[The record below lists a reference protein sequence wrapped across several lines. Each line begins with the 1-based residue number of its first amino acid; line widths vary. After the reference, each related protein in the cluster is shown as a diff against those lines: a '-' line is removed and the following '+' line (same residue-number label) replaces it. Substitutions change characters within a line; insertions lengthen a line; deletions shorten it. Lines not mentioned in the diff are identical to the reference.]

1 MKLFITSGG
10 LGDAWIQALKIS
22 GKLSDHSETF
32 GWEHIT
38 EQNIHVEPVNA
49 LQKIFTETSFCTHIP
64 REKAEERI
72 RAVCKDAGAIRV
84 SSRTQEEDMIHYA
97 DHLSE
102 IIKPAHLMGHNYVA
116 LQPIAGRISD
126 NSKRILTKKVIRD
139 IAMGMADKSII
150 LLGASAGS
158 LNIPEPNV
166 RDMTGKT
173 TIHDAISYIWYCD
186 MFIGYHGFL
195 SYVAMSLGKKCIVL
209 FDDPRLLSHYM
220 NNEWKKNTTIVP
232 VYTNI
237 NSFTILDNAKII
249 LEKL

>member
-38 EQNIHVEPVNA
+38 GQSIHVGPVNA
-49 LQKIFTETSFCTHIP
+49 LQKIFTKTSFCTHIP
-64 REKAEERI
+64 RNKAEERI
-72 RAVCKDAGAIRV
+72 RAVCKDTGAIRV
-84 SSRTQEEDMIHYA
+84 SSRTQEEDMVHNA
-97 DHLSE
+97 ECL
-102 IIKPAHLMGHNYVA
+102 KPKILPENLVDNPYIVV
-116 LQPIAGRISD
+116 QPIAGRTND
-126 NSKRILTKKVIRD
+126 NSKRILTKKVVRD
-139 IAMGMADKSII
+139 IAIEVSDTSVV
-150 LLGASAGS
+150 LLGASMGR
-158 LNIPEPNV
+158 LNIPESNII
-166 RDMTGKT
+166 DKMGAT
-173 TIHDAISYIWYCD
+173 TIHKAISYVWYCD

-195 SYVAMSLGKKCIVL
+195 AYVAMSLGKKSVIL

-220 NNEWKKNTTIVP
+220 NSEWKKNTTIVP
-232 VYTNI
+232 VHRQI